1 VDDAHDADDRRL
13 VTVLSEFASTL
24 ATDFSITSILDH
36 VVRQITGILPVTSA
50 GITLIE
56 PHEDPR
62 YVAASDAAALRFE
75 ELQSALGEGPCLLAY
90 QSGTSV
96 AVPDL
101 GVEHRFPQFS
111 PAAVASGL
119 KAVFTFPLNH
129 GSLRLGALD
138 LYRDSMGLLNVDAM
152 KVAQTLADV
161 AAAYILNARA
171 REEAHA
177 NSEEL
182 RHIATHDALTSLP
195 NRVLLLERIEHAALR
210 ARRSN
215 APTAILF
222 LDLDRFKR
230 VNDTYGHETGDE
242 LLCAV
247 GERLSRMI
255 RPGDTLARVDG
266 DEFVLLCEDLRES
279 SDVDVLLARVQQAFA
294 TPFLV
299 GEREISVSASVG
311 VAYAGPGQ
319 PISGIMVAK
328 ADNAMYQAM
337 REGIGRRRVVGLRDA
352 PRSPSDDG
360 LARDLREAVSQ
371 QRLDIAYQPI
381 VRCHD
386 GQVTGVEA
394 LLRWTH
400 PKLGP
405 ISPLSVVALAE
416 RVGVIRELGFWV
428 LERSCQDHARWLRAD
443 SSTRLDLAVNVSAHQ
458 LMDPNFAGDVRAILD
473 RTGMA
478 ASHLVL
484 EVTETVLIENLER
497 ARGAL
502 LALKTLGVQFA
513 LDDFGTGHSSL
524 SYLHRLPIDIVKIDR
539 EFVADSDLASKRS
552 AITAAVT
559 HLAHTLDLTVVT
571 EGVETLA
578 HRTAAVEVGADFAQG
593 YYFARPIE
601 GQRVEQMLSRKS
613 PDTIPLRLPLQPSAE
628 DRGPDLD

>member
-1 VDDAHDADDRRL
+1 MDAYDVDDSRL
-13 VTVLSEFASTL
+13 VTVLSEFACTL
-24 ATDFSITSILDH
+24 ATDFSTTSILDYL
-36 VVRQITGILPVTSA
+36 VRQIAGILPVTSA
-50 GITLIE
+50 GVTLIE

-62 YVAASDAAALRFE
+62 YVVASDAAALRFE

-90 QSGTSV
+90 LCGTSV

-101 GVEHRFPQFS
+101 GAEDRFPQFA

-119 KAVFTFPLNH
+119 KAVFTFPLNY

-138 LYRDSMGLLNVDAM
+138 LYRDSAGPLNVDAM
-152 KVAQTLADV
+152 NVAQTLADV
-161 AAAYILNARA
+161 AAAYVLNARA

-177 NSEEL
+177 KSEEL

-195 NRVLLLERIEHAALR
+195 NRLLLLERIEHAALR

-215 APTAILF
+215 APVAILF

-230 VNDTYGHETGDE
+230 VNDAYGHETGDE

-247 GERLSRMI
+247 GERLCGMI
-255 RPGDTLARVDG
+255 RPGDTLARVYG
-266 DEFVLLCEDLRES
+266 DEFVLLCEDLHET
-279 SDVDVLLARVQQAFA
+279 SDVDVVLARVQQAFV

-319 PISGIMVAK
+319 PISGTMVAK
-328 ADNAMYQAM
+328 ADNAMYRAK

-352 PRSPSDDG
+352 PRSPSDPG
-360 LARDLREAVSQ
+360 LGHDLREAVAQ
-371 QRLDIAYQPI
+371 QCLDIAYQPI

-386 GQVTGVEA
+386 GLVTGVEA

-400 PKLGP
+400 PKKGP
-405 ISPLSVVALAE
+405 VSPLTVVALAE
-416 RVGVIRELGFWV
+416 RAGVIKELGSWV
-428 LERSCQDHARWLRAD
+428 LERSCLDHARWLRAD

-458 LMDPNFAGDVRAILD
+458 LMDPHFAGDVRAILD

-478 ASHLVL
+478 ASQLVV
-484 EVTETVLIENLER
+484 EVTETVLIENLGR
-497 ARGAL
+497 ARRAL
-502 LALKTLGVQFA
+502 LALKTLGVKVA

-539 EFVADSDLASKRS
+539 EFIADSAWARKRG

-559 HLAHTLDLTVVT
+559 HLAHTLDLAVVV

-578 HRTAAVEVGADFAQG
+578 HRAAAVEVGADFAQG
-593 YYFARPIE
+593 FYFARPIE
-601 GQRVEQMLSRKS
+601 GQRVERMLSRMS
-613 PDTIPLRLPLQPSAE
+613 ADTIPLRLPLPRSAE
-628 DRGPDLD
+628 GRGPHLG